1 MVGTRWLWSIPARV
15 ALVLLMAVL
24 LLPAPAEAAGPPLQG
39 TGNGVLALPGPE
51 DSTRIRDAG
60 ASGAWI
66 EQRTLTGETLS
77 GPLNGVLVQNVTGLV
92 RQPAN
97 FVTFR
102 GTATFTGTI
111 EGCGDEVHT
120 LALRVTG
127 RGQASPPITE
137 AQISVVDQ
145 PSDGPRVTGRGTVSQ
160 VGPLFSYDIRYVC
173 H

>member
-1 MVGTRWLWSIPARV
+1 MIGTRRSLSIPGRV
-15 ALVLLMAVL
+15 ALALLTAVL
-24 LLPAPAEAAGPPLQG
+24 LVPAPAGAAGPPLEG
-39 TGNGVLALPGPE
+39 TGSGMFAPPE
-51 DSTRIRDAG
+51 EGERIRDAG

-66 EQRTLTGETLS
+66 EERTLTGVVLS
-77 GPLNGVLVQNVTGLV
+77 GPLDGVLVQNVTGLV

-120 LALRVTG
+120 LTLRLTG
-127 RGQASPPITE
+127 RGQANPPITE
-137 AQISVVDQ
+137 AQVSVVDQ
-145 PSDGPRVTGRGTVSQ
+145 SSEGPRVTGRGTVSQ
-160 VGPLFSYDIRYVC
+160 NVASFDYYVRYVC